1 MAAMLDG
8 EALRKWR
15 MSVGLSHGKLGK
27 MVGAQAKTIGYWE
40 AGRYQPQ
47 KGKLE
52 KLNKIMADY
61 DAGKRQKETKAWDNN
76 KSCKGCIY
84 LGEQV
89 KSCDYFLITGK
100 RRPCPPGEGCTA
112 KHCGKK
118 GHTRPFEMRA
128 HSTRFHRMVPATER
142 DPRIL
147 ELYEAGKTD
156 AEISRETEHSISAIY
171 NWRKRH
177 NYQTNYNHN
186 KGIKT
191 GKRSGRKDGGND
203 KGTGAVGQGAGGK
216 QP

>member
-15 MSVGLSHGKLGK
+15 MSVGLSQGKLGK

-52 KLNKIMADY
+52 KLNKIMETY
-61 DAGKRQKETKAWDNN
+61 DGKRQKTSAEMAE
-76 KSCKGCIY
+76 GCEGCVF
-84 LGEQV
+84 LGRLDLA
-89 KSCDYFLITGK
+89 CGYNYMTGN
-100 RRPCPPGEGCTA
+100 RRPCPAGKGCTVKMLA
-112 KHCGKK
+112 KRGY
-118 GHTRPFEMRA
+118 TRPFEMRA
-128 HSTRFHRMVPATER
+128 PSTRFHRMVPATER

-147 ELYEAGKTD
+147 ELYETGKTD

-177 NYQTNYNHN
+177 NYPTNYNHN